1 MKAFGKILG
10 LGLLGLL
17 LIIVALGFAL
27 THLFDPN
34 DYKDEI
40 RQLARDKAHVELTLN
55 GDIGWSLFPWL
66 GLELHD
72 ASIATLN
79 APKSPFA
86 DLQMLGLSVRVL
98 PLLRREVQMSDVRVE
113 GLNLILTRDEQG
125 HGNWE
130 DFGKP
135 LPASAEGKTPAPGD
149 AQGTENSD
157 QRSGTASADRPV
169 KLDIDSLTV
178 NNARVQYTDA
188 RSGVSYNAESIQ
200 LSTGAVHEGA
210 NIPLKASAFI
220 SASQPNIKA
229 RTELAGELRLDRA
242 LKRYSFEDMRL
253 SGETSGEPTG
263 GKTVTFAAQG
273 QLLLDQAANVASWN
287 GLKLSANQ
295 LRALGEL
302 NLRELDKTPQLSGG
316 LSIAQF
322 DLRTF
327 LDGIGHPLPATQDP
341 AAFGKLELVTRLQGT
356 PASIALEDLS
366 VKLDSS
372 TFTGRVAIEDFARQA
387 LRLQLKGD
395 SFDADRYLP
404 AKSEEAKGATA
415 ARKAQVQQQEAS
427 AVAGAGSTPLPD
439 APTQGAWSTDKL
451 LPVDRLRALD
461 LQADLSFGSLT
472 LDKLP
477 IGNARL
483 TANGQGG
490 LLTLQTLRGDLYNG
504 TFEAKGTVDVRPAVP
519 QLGVNTRIQRVPVEH
534 FIKTDDKDKTPPV
547 KGLLT
552 LSSDLTATGN
562 SQKALVDTLNG
573 TANFT
578 INDGVLVNANLE
590 QQLCQAIA
598 TLNRKSLSGEPRGK
612 DTPFQEL
619 RGSVVIR
626 NGVASNP
633 DLKVRIPGLTVN
645 GHGDVD
651 LRVLG
656 MDYNVGVIVEG
667 DQRAMPDPACQV
679 NERYV
684 GVEVPLRCRGPLE
697 LGAKACRLDKD
708 GMGKVAAKLAG
719 NRLKDKIDEKLDEKL
734 RDKVSPELKDAL
746 KGLFKR

>member
-40 RQLARDKAHVELTLN
+40 RKLARDKAHVELTLN

-66 GLELHD
+66 GLELHE

-79 APKSPFA
+79 NPKVPFA

-113 GLNLILTRDEQG
+113 GLNLTLTRDANG

-130 DFGKP
+130 DIGKP
-135 LPASAEGKTPAPGD
+135 LPQPTVAGAPASTPAEAP
-149 AQGTENSD
+149 AAAPANAEASE
-157 QRSGTASADRPV
+157 RSV

-178 NNARVQYTDA
+178 NNARVLYTDEKA
-188 RSGVSYNAESIQ
+188 GQTYGAESIQ
-200 LSTGAVHEGA
+200 LSTGPVHEGA
-210 NIPLKASAFI
+210 NIALKASAFL

-229 RTELAGELRLDRA
+229 RTELTGELRFDRK
-242 LKRYSFEDMRL
+242 LKRYNLEDMRL
-253 SGETSGEPTG
+253 SGETSGEPLA
-263 GKTVTFAAQG
+263 GKTLTFVAQG
-273 QLLLDQAANVASWN
+273 QVLVDLAANVASWS
-287 GLKLSANQ
+287 GLKVSANQ

-302 NLRELDKTPQLSGG
+302 NVRDLDNAPQVSGG

-327 LDGIGHPLPATQDP
+327 LDGIGHPLPATADP
-341 AAFGKLELVTRLQGT
+341 GAFKKLELVTRLQST
-356 PASIALEDLS
+356 QNSLALEDLA
-366 VKLDSS
+366 VKLDDS
-372 TFTGRVAIEDFARQA
+372 TFTGRVAVDDFAKQA
-387 LRLQLKGD
+387 LRVRLKAD
-395 SFDADRYLP
+395 TFDADRYLP
-404 AKSEEAKGATA
+404 AKSEEAKGASA
-415 ARKAQVQQQEAS
+415 ARQAEVKQQEAT
-427 AVAGAGSTPLPD
+427 AVAGAGTTPLPD
-439 APTQGAWSTDKL
+439 APTQVAWSNDKL

-461 LQADLSFGSLT
+461 LQADLSFGALT

-477 IGNARL
+477 ISDAQL
-483 TANGQGG
+483 TASGQAG
-490 LLTLQTLRGDLYNG
+490 LVTLQTLRGGLYNG

-519 QLGVNTRIQRVPVEH
+519 QIGVNTKINRVPVEH
-534 FIKTDDKDKTPPV
+534 FIKRESPDQTPPV

-552 LSSDLTATGN
+552 LNSDLTATGN

-573 TANFT
+573 NASFT

-598 TLNRKSLSGEPRGK
+598 TLNRKQLSGEQRGK

-619 RGSVVIR
+619 RGSLVVR

-633 DLKVRIPGLTVN
+633 DLKARIPGLTVN
-645 GHGDVD
+645 GHGDLD

-679 NERYV
+679 NERFA

-697 LGAKACRLDKD
+697 LGAKACRLDQD
-708 GMGKVAAKLAG
+708 GLGKVAAKLAG
-719 NRLKDKIDEKLDEKL
+719 NRLKDKIDEKLEEKL
-734 RDKVSPELKDAL
+734 GDKVSPELKDAL

>member
-72 ASIATLN
+72 ASIATLSK
-79 APKSPFA
+79 PSEPFA
-86 DLQMLGLSVRVL
+86 DLKMLGLSVRVL

-113 GLNLILTRDEQG
+113 GLNLTLARDENG

-130 DFGKP
+130 DIGKP
-135 LPASAEGKTPAPGD
+135 LPAPNGAPTDTPAQAPAEQAP
-149 AQGTENSD
+149 AQAD
-157 QRSGTASADRPV
+157 SGSERAV

-188 RSGVSYNAESIQ
+188 KNGQSYSAESIQ
-200 LSTGAVHEGA
+200 LSTGPVHEGA
-210 NIPLKASAFI
+210 NIALKASAFL
-220 SASQPNIKA
+220 SATQPSIKA
-229 RTELAGELRLDRA
+229 RTELAGEMRFDRK
-242 LKRYSFEDMRL
+242 LKRYNFEDMRL
-253 SGETSGEPTG
+253 SGETSGEPFA

-273 QLLLDQAANVASWN
+273 QLLVDLAANVASWN
-287 GLKLSANQ
+287 GLKISANQ

-302 NLRELDKTPQLSGG
+302 NLRDLDKAPQLSGG

-327 LDGIGHPLPATQDP
+327 LDGIGRPLPATNDP
-341 AAFGKLELVTRLQGT
+341 AAFTKLELVTRLQGT
-356 PASIALEDLS
+356 SNSLALADLA
-366 VKLDSS
+366 VKLDDS
-372 TFTGRVAIEDFARQA
+372 TFTGRVAVEDFAKQA
-387 LRLQLKGD
+387 LRLQLKAD
-395 SFDADRYLP
+395 TFDADRYLP
-404 AKSEEAKGATA
+404 AKSEQAKGATA
-415 ARKAQVQQQEAS
+415 ARQAEVKQQEAS
-427 AVAGAGSTPLPD
+427 AVAGASSSPLPN
-439 APTQGAWSTDKL
+439 APTQVAWSDDKL

-461 LQADLSFGSLT
+461 LQADLTFGALT

-477 IGNARL
+477 IQDAQL
-483 TANGQGG
+483 KATGQGG
-490 LLTLQTLRGDLYNG
+490 LVTLQTLRGGLYNG
-504 TFEAKGTVDVRPAVP
+504 SFEAKGTVDVRPAVP
-519 QLGVNTRIQRVPVEH
+519 QLGVNTKINRVPVEH
-534 FIKTDDKDKTPPV
+534 FIKAEGKEQTPPV

-552 LSSDLTATGN
+552 LTSDLTATGN

-573 TANFT
+573 SANFT

-598 TLNRKSLSGEPRGK
+598 TLNRKTLSGEPRGK
-612 DTPFQEL
+612 DTPFEEL
-619 RGSVVIR
+619 RGSLVVR

-633 DLKVRIPGLTVN
+633 DLKARIPGLTVN
-645 GHGDVD
+645 GHGDLD

-656 MDYNVGVIVEG
+656 MDYNVGVVVEG

-697 LGAKACRLDKD
+697 LGAKACRLDQD
-708 GMGKVAAKLAG
+708 GLGKVAAKLAG

-734 RDKVSPELKDAL
+734 GDKVSPELKDAL

>member
-66 GLELHD
+66 GLELHE

-79 APKSPFA
+79 KPKEPFA

-113 GLNLILTRDEQG
+113 GLNLTLARDEHG

-130 DFGKP
+130 DIGKP
-135 LPASAEGKTPAPGD
+135 LPAQHDAPATTPAQPSTEQAP
-149 AQGTENSD
+149 AQAE
-157 QRSGTASADRPV
+157 SGSERAV

-188 RSGVSYNAESIQ
+188 KSGQSYSAESIQ
-200 LSTGAVHEGA
+200 LSTGPVHEGA
-210 NIPLKASAFI
+210 NIALKASAFL

-229 RTELAGELRLDRA
+229 RTELAGELRFDRK
-242 LKRYSFEDMRL
+242 LKRYNFEDMRL
-253 SGETSGEPTG
+253 SGETSGEPLA
-263 GKTVTFAAQG
+263 GKTMTFAAQG
-273 QLLLDQAANVASWN
+273 QLLVDLAANVASWN
-287 GLKLSANQ
+287 GLKISANQ

-302 NLRELDKTPQLSGG
+302 NLRELDKAPQLSGG

-322 DLRTF
+322 DLRSF
-327 LDGIGHPLPATQDP
+327 LDGVGHPLPATNDP
-341 AAFGKLELVTRLQGT
+341 AAFTKLELVTRLQGT
-356 PASIALEDLS
+356 PNSLALADLA
-366 VKLDSS
+366 VKLDDS
-372 TFTGRVAIEDFARQA
+372 TFTGRVAVEDFAKQA
-387 LRLQLKGD
+387 LRLQLKAD
-395 SFDADRYLP
+395 TFDADRYLP

-415 ARKAQVQQQEAS
+415 ARQAEVKQQEAS
-427 AVAGAGSTPLPD
+427 AVAGAGSSPLPN
-439 APTQGAWSTDKL
+439 APTQVAWSDDKL

-461 LQADLSFGSLT
+461 LQADLAFGALT

-477 IGNARL
+477 IQDAQL
-483 TANGQGG
+483 KATGQGG
-490 LLTLQTLRGDLYNG
+490 LVTLQTLRGELYNG

-519 QLGVNTRIQRVPVEH
+519 QLGVSTKIDRVPVEH
-534 FIKTDDKDKTPPV
+534 FIKTEGKEQTPPV

-552 LSSDLTATGN
+552 LTSDLTATGN

-573 TANFT
+573 NANFT

-598 TLNRKSLSGEPRGK
+598 TLNRKALSGEPRGK

-619 RGSVVIR
+619 RGSLVVR

-633 DLKVRIPGLTVN
+633 DLKARIPGLTVN

-679 NERYV
+679 NQRYV

-697 LGAKACRLDKD
+697 LGAKACRLDQD
-708 GMGKVAAKLAG
+708 GLGKVAAKLAG
-719 NRLKDKIDEKLDEKL
+719 NRLKDKIDEKLEEKL
-734 RDKVSPELKDAL
+734 GDKVSPEVKDAL

>member
-66 GLELHD
+66 GLELHE

-79 APKSPFA
+79 KPKEPFA

-113 GLNLILTRDEQG
+113 GLNLTLARDEHG

-130 DFGKP
+130 DIGKP
-135 LPASAEGKTPAPGD
+135 LPAQNDAPATTPAQPSTEQAP
-149 AQGTENSD
+149 AQAE
-157 QRSGTASADRPV
+157 SGSERAV

-188 RSGVSYNAESIQ
+188 KSGQSYSAESIQ
-200 LSTGAVHEGA
+200 LSTGPVHEGA
-210 NIPLKASAFI
+210 NIALKASAFL

-229 RTELAGELRLDRA
+229 RTELAGELRFDRK
-242 LKRYSFEDMRL
+242 LKRYNFEDMRL
-253 SGETSGEPTG
+253 SGETSGEPLA

-273 QLLLDQAANVASWN
+273 QLLVDLAANVASWN
-287 GLKLSANQ
+287 GLKISANQ

-302 NLRELDKTPQLSGG
+302 NLRELDKAPQLSGG

-322 DLRTF
+322 DLRSF
-327 LDGIGHPLPATQDP
+327 LDGVGHPLPATNDP
-341 AAFGKLELVTRLQGT
+341 AAFTKLELVTRLQGT
-356 PASIALEDLS
+356 PNSLALADLA
-366 VKLDSS
+366 VKLDDS
-372 TFTGRVAIEDFARQA
+372 TFTGRVAVEDFAKQA
-387 LRLQLKGD
+387 LRLQLKAD
-395 SFDADRYLP
+395 TFDADRYLP

-415 ARKAQVQQQEAS
+415 ARQAEVKQQEAS
-427 AVAGAGSTPLPD
+427 AVAGAGSSPLPN
-439 APTQGAWSTDKL
+439 APTQVAWSDDKL

-461 LQADLSFGSLT
+461 LQADLAFGALT

-477 IGNARL
+477 IQDAQL
-483 TANGQGG
+483 KATGQGG
-490 LLTLQTLRGDLYNG
+490 LVTLQTLRGELYNG

-519 QLGVNTRIQRVPVEH
+519 QHGVSTKIDRVPVEH
-534 FIKTDDKDKTPPV
+534 FIKTEGKEQTPPV

-552 LSSDLTATGN
+552 LTSDLTATGN

-573 TANFT
+573 NANFT

-598 TLNRKSLSGEPRGK
+598 TLNRKALSGEPRGK

-619 RGSVVIR
+619 RGSLVVR

-633 DLKVRIPGLTVN
+633 DLKARIPGLTVN

-679 NERYV
+679 NQRYV

-697 LGAKACRLDKD
+697 LGAKACRLDQD
-708 GMGKVAAKLAG
+708 GLGKVAAKLAG
-719 NRLKDKIDEKLDEKL
+719 NRLKDKIDEKLEEKL
-734 RDKVSPELKDAL
+734 GDKVSPEVKDAL

>member
-40 RQLARDKAHVELTLN
+40 RKLARDKAHVELTLN

-66 GLELHD
+66 GLELHE

-79 APKSPFA
+79 NPKVPFA

-113 GLNLILTRDEQG
+113 GLNLTLTRDANG

-130 DFGKP
+130 DIGKP
-135 LPASAEGKTPAPGD
+135 LPQPTVAGAPANTPAEAP
-149 AQGTENSD
+149 ATAPASSEASE
-157 QRSGTASADRPV
+157 RSV

-178 NNARVQYTDA
+178 NNARVLYTDEKA
-188 RSGVSYNAESIQ
+188 GQTYGAESIQ
-200 LSTGAVHEGA
+200 LSTGPVHEGA
-210 NIPLKASAFI
+210 NIALKASAFL

-229 RTELAGELRLDRA
+229 RTELTGELRFDRK
-242 LKRYSFEDMRL
+242 LKRYNLEDMRL
-253 SGETSGEPTG
+253 SGETSGEPLA
-263 GKTVTFAAQG
+263 GKTLTFAAQG
-273 QLLLDQAANVASWN
+273 QVLVDLAANVASWS
-287 GLKLSANQ
+287 GLKVSANQ

-302 NLRELDKTPQLSGG
+302 NVRDLDKAPQVSGG

-327 LDGIGHPLPATQDP
+327 LDGIGHPLPATADP
-341 AAFGKLELVTRLQGT
+341 AAFKKLELVTRLQGT
-356 PASIALEDLS
+356 QNSLALEDLA
-366 VKLDSS
+366 VKLDDSM
-372 TFTGRVAIEDFARQA
+372 FTGRVAVDDFAKQA
-387 LRLQLKGD
+387 LRVRLKAD
-395 SFDADRYLP
+395 TFNADRYLP

-415 ARKAQVQQQEAS
+415 ARQAEVKQQEAT
-427 AVAGAGSTPLPD
+427 AVAGAGTTPLPD
-439 APTQGAWSTDKL
+439 APTQVAWSNDKL

-461 LQADLSFGSLT
+461 LQADLSFGALT

-477 IGNARL
+477 ISDAQL
-483 TANGQGG
+483 TATGQAG
-490 LLTLQTLRGDLYNG
+490 LVTLQTLRGGLYNG

-519 QLGVNTRIQRVPVEH
+519 QIGVNTKINRVPVEH
-534 FIKTDDKDKTPPV
+534 FIKRESPDQAPPV

-552 LSSDLTATGN
+552 LNSDLTATGN

-573 TANFT
+573 NASFT

-598 TLNRKSLSGEPRGK
+598 TLNRKQLSGEQRGK

-619 RGSVVIR
+619 RGSLVVR

-633 DLKVRIPGLTVN
+633 DLKARIPGLTVN
-645 GHGDVD
+645 GHGDLD

-656 MDYNVGVIVEG
+656 MDYNVGIVVEG

-679 NERYV
+679 NERFA

-697 LGAKACRLDKD
+697 LGAKACRLDQD
-708 GMGKVAAKLAG
+708 GLGKVAAKLAG
-719 NRLKDKIDEKLDEKL
+719 NRLKDKIDEKLEEKL
-734 RDKVSPELKDAL
+734 GDKVSPELKDAL

>member
-40 RQLARDKAHVELTLN
+40 RKLARDKAHVELTLN

-66 GLELHD
+66 GLELHE

-79 APKSPFA
+79 NPKVPFA

-113 GLNLILTRDEQG
+113 GLNLTLTRDANG

-130 DFGKP
+130 DIGKP
-135 LPASAEGKTPAPGD
+135 LPQPTVAGASASTPAETP
-149 AQGTENSD
+149 AAAPANSEASE
-157 QRSGTASADRPV
+157 RSV

-178 NNARVQYTDA
+178 NNARVLYTDEKA
-188 RSGVSYNAESIQ
+188 GQTYGAESIQ
-200 LSTGAVHEGA
+200 LSTGPVHEGA
-210 NIPLKASAFI
+210 NIALKASAFL

-229 RTELAGELRLDRA
+229 RTELTGELRFDRK
-242 LKRYSFEDMRL
+242 LKRYNLEDMRL
-253 SGETSGEPTG
+253 SGETSGEPLA
-263 GKTVTFAAQG
+263 GKTLTFVAQG
-273 QLLLDQAANVASWN
+273 QVLVDLAANVASWS
-287 GLKLSANQ
+287 GLKVSANQ

-302 NLRELDKTPQLSGG
+302 NVRDLDKAPQVSGG

-327 LDGIGHPLPATQDP
+327 LDGIGHPLPATADP
-341 AAFGKLELVTRLQGT
+341 AAFKKLELVTRLQGT
-356 PASIALEDLS
+356 QNSLALEDLA
-366 VKLDSS
+366 VKLDDS
-372 TFTGRVAIEDFARQA
+372 TFTGRVAVDDFAKQA
-387 LRLQLKGD
+387 LRVRLKAD
-395 SFDADRYLP
+395 TFNADRYLP

-415 ARKAQVQQQEAS
+415 ARQAEVKQQEAT
-427 AVAGAGSTPLPD
+427 AVAGAGTTPLPD
-439 APTQGAWSTDKL
+439 APTQVAWSNDKL

-461 LQADLSFGSLT
+461 LQADLSFGALT

-477 IGNARL
+477 ISDAQL
-483 TANGQGG
+483 TASGQAG
-490 LLTLQTLRGDLYNG
+490 LVTLQTLRGGLYNG
-504 TFEAKGTVDVRPAVP
+504 TFEAKGTLDVRPAVP
-519 QLGVNTRIQRVPVEH
+519 QIGVNTKINRVPVEH
-534 FIKTDDKDKTPPV
+534 FIKRESLDQAPPV

-552 LSSDLTATGN
+552 LNSDLTATGN

-573 TANFT
+573 NASFT

-598 TLNRKSLSGEPRGK
+598 TLNRKQLSSEQRGK

-619 RGSVVIR
+619 RGSLVVR

-633 DLKVRIPGLTVN
+633 DLKARIPGLTVN
-645 GHGDVD
+645 GHGDLD

-667 DQRAMPDPACQV
+667 DQRALPDPACQV
-679 NERYV
+679 NERFA

-697 LGAKACRLDKD
+697 LGAKACRLDQD
-708 GMGKVAAKLAG
+708 GLGKVAAKLAG
-719 NRLKDKIDEKLDEKL
+719 NRLKDKIDEKLEEKL
-734 RDKVSPELKDAL
+734 GDKVSPELKDAL

>member
-66 GLELHD
+66 GLELHE

-79 APKSPFA
+79 KPTEPFA

-113 GLNLILTRDEQG
+113 GLNLTLARDEQG

-130 DFGKP
+130 DIGKP
-135 LPASAEGKTPAPGD
+135 LPAKDGAAASTPAPAEQPG
-149 AQGTENSD
+149 APAESSSERT
-157 QRSGTASADRPV
+157 V

-188 RSGVSYNAESIQ
+188 KTGKSYSAESIQ
-200 LSTGAVHEGA
+200 LSTGPVHEGA
-210 NIPLKASAFI
+210 NIPLKASAFL
-220 SASQPNIKA
+220 SASQPNLKA
-229 RTELAGELRLDRA
+229 RTELAGELRFDRK
-242 LKRYSFEDMRL
+242 LKRYNFEDMRL
-253 SGETSGEPTG
+253 TGETSGEPLA
-263 GKTVTFAAQG
+263 GKTMTFAAQG
-273 QLLLDQAANVASWN
+273 QVLVDMAANVASWN
-287 GLKLSANQ
+287 GLKISANQ

-302 NLRELDKTPQLSGG
+302 NLRDLDKAPQLSGG

-327 LDGIGHPLPATQDP
+327 LDGIGHPLPATNDP
-341 AAFGKLELVTRLQGT
+341 AAFNKLELVSRLQGT
-356 PASIALEDLS
+356 PNSLALEDLA
-366 VKLDSS
+366 VKLDDS
-372 TFTGRVAIEDFARQA
+372 TFSGRVAVEDFAKQA
-387 LRLQLKGD
+387 LRVKLKGD
-395 SFDADRYLP
+395 KFDADRYMP

-415 ARKAQVQQQEAS
+415 ARQNEVKQQEAS
-427 AVAGAGSTPLPD
+427 AVAGAGSSPLPN
-439 APTQGAWSTDKL
+439 APTQVAWSNDKL

-461 LQADLSFGSLT
+461 LQADLAFGSLT

-477 IGNARL
+477 ISDAQL
-483 TANGQGG
+483 QATGQGG
-490 LLTLQTLRGDLYNG
+490 LVTLQTLRGGLYNG
-504 TFEAKGTVDVRPAVP
+504 SFEAKGTVDVRPAVP
-519 QLGVNTRIQRVPVEH
+519 QIGLNTKINRVPVEH
-534 FIKTDDKDKTPPV
+534 FIKAEDKDQAPPV

-552 LSSDLTATGN
+552 LTSDLTATGN

-573 TANFT
+573 SANFT

-612 DTPFQEL
+612 DTPFEEL
-619 RGSVVIR
+619 RGSLVMR

-633 DLKVRIPGLTVN
+633 DLKARIPGLTVN
-645 GHGDVD
+645 GHGDLD

-697 LGAKACRLDKD
+697 LGAKACRLDQD
-708 GMGKVAAKLAG
+708 GLGKVAAKLAG

-734 RDKVSPELKDAL
+734 GDKVSPELKDAL

>member
-40 RQLARDKAHVELTLN
+40 RQLARDKGHVELTLN

-79 APKSPFA
+79 NPKVPFA

-113 GLNLILTRDEQG
+113 GLNLTLTRDASG

-130 DFGKP
+130 DIGKP
-135 LPASAEGKTPAPGD
+135 LPGPNVANAPPAGTPGEPVDKAPSKPEGS
-149 AQGTENSD
+149 E
-157 QRSGTASADRPV
+157 RSV

-178 NNARVQYTDA
+178 NNARVLYTDEKTA
-188 RSGVSYNAESIQ
+188 QSYTAESIQ
-200 LSTGAVHEGA
+200 LSTGAVHEGV

-220 SASQPNIKA
+220 SASQPNMKA
-229 RTELAGELRLDRA
+229 RTELTGELRFDRK
-242 LKRYSFEDMRL
+242 LKRYNLEDMRL
-253 SGETSGEPTG
+253 SGETSGEPLA
-263 GKTVTFAAQG
+263 GKTVTYAAQG
-273 QLLLDQAANVASWN
+273 QVLVDLAANVASWSS
-287 GLKLSANQ
+287 LKVSANQ

-302 NLRELDKTPQLSGG
+302 NLRDLDKQPQLSGA

-327 LDGIGHPLPATQDP
+327 LEGVGQPLPATAD
-341 AAFGKLELVTRLQGT
+341 ANVFKKLELVTRLEGT
-356 PASIALEDLS
+356 PNSLALEDLA
-366 VKLDSS
+366 VKLDDSS
-372 TFTGRVAIEDFARQA
+372 FSGRVAVADFAKQA
-387 LRLQLKGD
+387 LRVSLKAD
-395 SFDADRYLP
+395 TFDADRYLP
-404 AKSEEAKGATA
+404 AKSDQAKGATA
-415 ARKAQVQQQEAS
+415 ARQAEVQQQEA
-427 AVAGAGSTPLPD
+427 AVAGAGTTQLPD
-439 APTQGAWSTDKL
+439 APTKQAWSTDKL
-451 LPVDRLRALD
+451 LPVERLRTLD
-461 LQADLSFGSLT
+461 LQAELAFGALV

-477 IGNARL
+477 ISDAQL
-483 TANGQGG
+483 SATGQNG
-490 LLTLQTLRGDLYNG
+490 LLALKTLRGGLYNG

-519 QLGVNTRIQRVPVEH
+519 QIGVNTKINRVPVEH
-534 FIKTDDKDKTPPV
+534 IIKRDGPDKTPPV

-573 TANFT
+573 TASFT

-598 TLNRKSLSGEPRGK
+598 TLNRKQLSGEQRGK

-619 RGSVVIR
+619 RGSLVIR

-633 DLKVRIPGLTVN
+633 DLKARIPGLTVN
-645 GHGDVD
+645 GNGDLD

-656 MDYNVGVIVEG
+656 MDYNVGIVVEG

-708 GMGKVAAKLAG
+708 GLGKVAATLAG
-719 NRLKDKIDEKLDEKL
+719 NRLKDKIDEKLEEKL
-734 RDKVSPELKDAL
+734 GDKVSPELKDAL

>member
-34 DYKDEI
+34 DYKEEI

-66 GLELHD
+66 GLELHE

-79 APKSPFA
+79 NPKVPFA

-113 GLNLILTRDEQG
+113 GLNLTLTRDANG

-130 DFGKP
+130 DIGKP
-135 LPASAEGKTPAPGD
+135 LPDPAVANAPTTTPGEAAAAEAEKP
-149 AQGTENSD
+149 QGNE
-157 QRSGTASADRPV
+157 RSV

-178 NNARVQYTDA
+178 NNARVLYTDEKA
-188 RSGVSYNAESIQ
+188 GQTYGAESIQ
-200 LSTGAVHEGA
+200 LSTGPVHEGV
-210 NIPLKASAFI
+210 NIPLKASAFL
-220 SASQPNIKA
+220 SASQPNLKA
-229 RTELAGELRLDRA
+229 RTELTGELRFDRR
-242 LKRYSFEDMRL
+242 LKRYNLEDMRL
-253 SGETSGEPTG
+253 SGETSGEPLA
-263 GKTVTFAAQG
+263 GKTMTFAAQG
-273 QLLLDQAANVASWN
+273 QVLVDLAANVASWS
-287 GLKLSANQ
+287 GLKVSANQ

-302 NLRELDKTPQLSGG
+302 NVRDLDKAPQVSGG

-327 LDGIGHPLPATQDP
+327 LDGIGHPLPATADA
-341 AAFGKLELVTRLQGT
+341 AAFKKLELVTRLQGT
-356 PASIALEDLS
+356 PNSLALEDLA
-366 VKLDSS
+366 VKLDDS
-372 TFTGRVAIEDFARQA
+372 TFTGRVAVEDFAKQA
-387 LRLQLKGD
+387 LRVRLKGD
-395 SFDADRYLP
+395 KFDADRYLP

-415 ARKAQVQQQEAS
+415 ARQAEVKQQEAT

-439 APTQGAWSTDKL
+439 APTQVAWSSDKL

-461 LQADLSFGSLT
+461 LQADLSFGALT

-477 IGNARL
+477 ISDAQL
-483 TANGQGG
+483 TASGQGG
-490 LLTLQTLRGDLYNG
+490 LVTLQTLRGALYNG

-519 QLGVNTRIQRVPVEH
+519 QIGVNTKINRVPVEH
-534 FIKTDDKDKTPPV
+534 FIKRESPEQAPPV

-552 LSSDLTATGN
+552 LNSDLTATGN

-573 TANFT
+573 NASFT

-598 TLNRKSLSGEPRGK
+598 TLNRKQLSGEPRGK

-619 RGSVVIR
+619 RGSLVLR

-645 GHGDVD
+645 GHGDLD

-656 MDYNVGVIVEG
+656 MDYNVGVVVEG

-697 LGAKACRLDKD
+697 LGAKACRLDQD
-708 GMGKVAAKLAG
+708 GLGKVAAKLAG
-719 NRLKDKIDEKLDEKL
+719 NRLKDKIDEKLEEKL
-734 RDKVSPELKDAL
+734 GDKVSPELKDAL